1 VNFSAFAPRN
11 AQHEPAPY
19 GGAMRITHLGHAAVL
34 AETDDARIL
43 IDPGNFSDSWH
54 SLTDLDA
61 VLVTHQH
68 PDHLD
73 PEHLPRLLATN
84 PSATVLV
91 EPSILDLINA
101 GKVPSLGE
109 SAGALPPEE
118 QVAIGDVLIT
128 AVGGQHAVIHRDIP
142 RIGNVGYMLRSEG
155 QPTLFHPGDALDT
168 VPDGI
173 DVLAIPAYGPWA
185 AIKETIDFVR
195 AVGALEGFLIHDEL
209 LSDRGRSMTFNRLN
223 EMTDTRV
230 VNLRGGTTH
239 EF

>member
-1 VNFSAFAPRN
+1 
-11 AQHEPAPY
+11 
-19 GGAMRITHLGHAAVL
+19 MRITHLGHAAVL

-43 IDPGNFSDSWH
+43 IDPGNVSDSWH

-73 PEHLPRLLATN
+73 PENLRTLLDAN
-84 PSATVLV
+84 PSAAVHV

-101 GKVPSLGE
+101 GDLPSLGE
-109 SAGALPPEE
+109 NANALPPDD
-118 QVAIGDVLIT
+118 QIAIGDVLIT
-128 AVGGQHAVIHRDIP
+128 AVGGQHAIIHRDIP
-142 RIGNVGYMLRSEG
+142 RIGNVGYVLRSEG

-173 DVLAIPAYGPWA
+173 DILAVPAYGPWA
-185 AIKETIDFVR
+185 AMKETIDFVR
-195 AVGALEGFLIHDEL
+195 AVGALEGFPIHDVL
-209 LSDRGRSMTFNRLN
+209 LSDIGRTLVVTRLN
-223 EMTDTRV
+223 EMTNTRV
-230 VNLRGGTTH
+230 IDLRGATTH

>member
-1 VNFSAFAPRN
+1 
-11 AQHEPAPY
+11 
-19 GGAMRITHLGHAAVL
+19 MRITHLGHAAVL

-43 IDPGNFSDSWH
+43 IDPGNVSDSWH

-73 PEHLPRLLATN
+73 PDNLPALAAANAST
-84 PSATVLV
+84 AILV

-101 GKVPSLGE
+101 GKLPSLGDR
-109 SAGALPPEE
+109 AAALPPDD
-118 QVAIGDVLIT
+118 QMAIGDVLIT
-128 AVGGQHAVIHRDIP
+128 AVGGQHAIIHRDIP
-142 RIGNVGYMLRSEG
+142 RIGNVGYVLQSEG

-173 DVLAIPAYGPWA
+173 DILAVPAYGPWA
-185 AIKETIDFVR
+185 AMKETIDFVR
-195 AVGALEGFLIHDEL
+195 AVGALEGFPVHDEL
-209 LSDRGRSMTFNRLN
+209 LSDRGRTLILNRLN
-223 EMTDTRV
+223 EMTNTRV
-230 VNLRGGTTH
+230 VDLRGGTTH